1 MPYTKDE
8 AVINSELYDRIINEE
23 RIALN
28 REIETNRELMK
39 ISGSWDA
46 TNPLRDGNGIILSY
60 EDPDNLGNAVEEV
73 YQHVRVINQQ
83 QYFND
88 DMLPEI
94 DKEREFSEFIIDNFN
109 NFYSAT
115 DGKKKQPRPGGEVSF
130 NPPPNLPEPDEEP
143 NGEVDN
149 TFGTP
154 EAPSGYQPRIPFK
167 DNFDL
172 EE

>member
-28 REIETNRELMK
+28 REIQTNRELMT

-46 TNPLRDGNGIILSY
+46 TKPLRDGNGIILSY
-60 EDPDNLGNAVEEV
+60 EDPDNLGNAVEQV
-73 YQHVRVINQQ
+73 YQNVRVINQQ

-88 DMLPEI
+88 DMLSEI

-109 NFYSAT
+109 NFYSST
-115 DGKKKQPRPGGEVSF
+115 DEKKKQPRPEISF
-130 NPPPNLPEPDEEP
+130 NPPINLPEPDEEP
-143 NGEVDN
+143 IGGRDD
-149 TFGTP
+149 TFGQP
-154 EAPSGYQPRIPFK
+154 EAPTGYNPRIPLK
-167 DNFDL
+167 DNIDRVL
-172 EE
+172 E